1 MNKFLYE
8 DGNKAD
14 MKIDEGDRP
23 VYYYILYGTPSDH
36 PVVQQAMELSG
47 NQLTTDARIIYF
59 KHDEITKPDMFSPK
73 ILGTK
78 KRILD

>member
-47 NQLTTDARIIYF
+47 N
-59 KHDEITKPDMFSPK
+59 
-73 ILGTK
+73 
-78 KRILD
+78 